1 MAWARKLIGVRG
13 MADEDNAAAG
23 KRPTSLLEAPPRV
36 INVGLE
42 RFAEDLAAQSVAV
55 QHVQWSPPA
64 GGNARLAELLSKLGS

>member
-1 MAWARKLIGVRG
+1 MASEGKTT
-13 MADEDNAAAG
+13 ADTPAAANA
-23 KRPTSLLEAPPRV
+23 PASLLEAPPRV

-64 GGNARLAELLSKLGS
+64 GGDARLAELLSKLGS

>member
-1 MAWARKLIGVRG
+1 MT
-13 MADEDNAAAG
+13 DEGKAATG
-23 KRPTSLLEAPPRV
+23 KKPASLLKAPPRV

-64 GGNARLAELLSKLGS
+64 GGDARLADLLSKLGG